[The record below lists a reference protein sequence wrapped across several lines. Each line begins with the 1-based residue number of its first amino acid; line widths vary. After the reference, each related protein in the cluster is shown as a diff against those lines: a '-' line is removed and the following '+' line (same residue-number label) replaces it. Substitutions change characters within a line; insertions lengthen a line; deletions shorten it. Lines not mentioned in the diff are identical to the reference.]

1 MMYIWAWQA
10 PALQPQ
16 AWISSSVAAAALNG
30 NPRPPYSSGISAASK
45 PALVSAAHEFGG
57 IGFLV
62 VELAPVAAG
71 KIGADASH
79 EIPDLGIGL
88 AERQPD
94 RFLGCGRARNHVH
107 RVPT

>member
-45 PALVSAAHEFGG
+45 PALVSALTNSVG
-57 IGFLV
+57 
-62 VELAPVAAG
+62 
-71 KIGADASH
+71 
-79 EIPDLGIGL
+79 
-88 AERQPD
+88 
-94 RFLGCGRARNHVH
+94 
-107 RVPT
+107 